1 MSDEVQTV
9 IIDNGSGTIKA
20 GYAGDEAPRSVFPTF
35 IGRPRCDV
43 YEFTNKNEKV
53 YVGDEAMVN
62 SCICNLKY
70 PVERGIVVNWDD
82 MEKVWNYT
90 FDKELHIN
98 PAEHPLFIIEAPR
111 NPKANSEKL
120 IQIAFETFNV
130 PSFYLSS
137 DDPLS
142 IYSSVR
148 TTGVTC
154 DIGYG
159 VTKINSVYEGKSLL
173 KEIVRYNFGAQDV
186 MKMLGSNLEERG
198 YYFTTSEEKEIL
210 RDIIEKV
217 CYVPLDYESELRK
230 AKTSSECDRS
240 FFLPDCNVIDLNEER
255 FRCTELLF
263 RPELDGFE
271 IDGISK
277 SIHKV
282 IKEADIDVRKEL
294 YANIVISGGI
304 SMLDGLPERVEKE
317 INEMAPPKTVVK
329 VIAPKERKYAEW
341 IGASIL
347 ASLVTFPQRVITRD
361 KYNDN
366 GPGIVHRKQ
375 S

>member
-1 MSDEVQTV
+1 MFH
-9 IIDNGSGTIKA
+9 
-20 GYAGDEAPRSVFPTF
+20 R
-35 IGRPRCDV
+35 
-43 YEFTNKNEKV
+43 
-53 YVGDEAMVN
+53 
-62 SCICNLKY
+62 
-70 PVERGIVVNWDD
+70 
-82 MEKVWNYT
+82 
-90 FDKELHIN
+90 
-98 PAEHPLFIIEAPR
+98 
-111 NPKANSEKL
+111 
-120 IQIAFETFNV
+120 
-130 PSFYLSS
+130 SS

-142 IYSSVR
+142 IYSSGR

-159 VTKINSVYEGKSLL
+159 VTKINSFKEGKQIS

-277 SIHKV
+277 SIHNV
-282 IKEADIDVRKEL
+282 INEADIGMRKEL

-317 INEMAPPKTVVK
+317 ISKMAPPKTVVK

-347 ASLVTFPQRVITRD
+347 ASLVTFPPMVITRD
-361 KYNDN
+361 EYNDN